1 MKPINYLLLLLSFSF
16 FLSCSNDEIATQS
29 TQSQSTTT
37 TSSRTF
43 PPPIPGELRGLYD
56 AKFSNGTEFNLLF
69 EYGNNLTFGSPTVND
84 MLSVSGMQTNYSYFG
99 TLHEFIIFDGT
110 NYFNFKFNY
119 DSATTKLTGTY
130 GIGTS
135 STNLGT
141 FTGKKHITGNSGLSQ
156 LKGYWL
162 GYYGSGSGLPTNDY
176 VMVFEENG
184 KLSVAAYPTLHGSL
198 PATGT
203 YSIYGNTVIGSYT
216 YLIGGT
222 YSFKFDLTPGVPHVN
237 GTWGYGANNNNGG
250 NFNLSSQNFY

>member
-1 MKPINYLLLLLSFSF
+1 MSIF
-16 FLSCSNDEIATQS
+16 FSCSNDEIATQS

-37 TSSRTF
+37 TSLRTL
-43 PPPIPGELRGLYD
+43 PPPTPGELRGLYD

-69 EYGNNLTFGSPTVND
+69 EYGNNVTFGGPTVND

-99 TLHEFIIFDGT
+99 TLYEFIIFDGT
-110 NYFNFKFNY
+110 NYFNFRFIY

-130 GIGTS
+130 GTGTS

-141 FTGKKHITGNSGLSQ
+141 FTAKKHITGNSGLSQ

-162 GYYGSGSGLPTNDY
+162 GYYSTGSGAPTNDY
-176 VMVFEENG
+176 VMVFEEGG
-184 KLSVAAYPTLHGSL
+184 KLSVAAHPTLHGSF

-216 YLIGGT
+216 YFIGGT
-222 YSFKFDLTPGVPHVN
+222 YSFKFDLTNGFPDVN
-237 GTWGYGANNNNGG
+237 GTWGYGSNNNNGG
-250 NFNLSSQNFY
+250 NFTLSSQNFY